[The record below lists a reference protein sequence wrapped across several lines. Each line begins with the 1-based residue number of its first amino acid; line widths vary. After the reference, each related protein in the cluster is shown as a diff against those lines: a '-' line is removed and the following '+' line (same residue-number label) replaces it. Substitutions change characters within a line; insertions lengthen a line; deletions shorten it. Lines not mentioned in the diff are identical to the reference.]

1 MALLPGQQLIGGV
14 SNLIFGTNTPN
25 YDTALY
31 TNTNVQAQMKA
42 AGVTIIRASCND
54 SASPPNNYSDAQ
66 LDTMMN
72 AILATGAVPLLILRT
87 RDSVFNQHVVTHF
100 KGTCFLY
107 EHGNE
112 PDINGYTAQSY
123 FGYWQTSINACR
135 AIDPGAKFIGPVLG
149 VFSNVSSFLLPWLD
163 LCVSNNVMPDLVSYH
178 IYPDTTKTRI
188 PQAQALQDAAKIG
201 SSGATLRTQVKQR
214 LAGTAYASLNLAMC
228 CTEYNCDAWYNNSP
242 TDPNQPSQGYTSNAP
257 ANNSFNGQFMTNAL
271 EGLVA
276 NNIDMACHFE
286 LEYYLANK
294 NGPTSTAP
302 QYVSLASEITK
313 YLSGSP
319 AAIAAS
325 PLALNFSGIQGG
337 TNPAAQNVTL
347 TNTGGTSGAW
357 TSAITYGT
365 GGSGWLS
372 VTPGSGTLAA
382 GANQAVA
389 FTANLTGLAPGTYSA
404 TVTFSM
410 GSSTATVTVQLVV
423 TAATAP
429 VASVSTSA
437 INFTAI
443 IGGSSPPSQTVTL
456 TNTGTASGTWNART
470 NGLSWFSISLTTGT
484 LAPGASVTITASINI
499 AGLTQISLYVENIA
513 FTFAGQIPETDTGI
527 YLTLN
532 AGPPPGGDS
541 GGKPP
546 GSGVGATNSAQHS
559 QALQGAPATFI
570 VNAGAYNN
578 EIVKGA

>member
-1 MALLPGQQLIGGV
+1 MALLPGQQLVGGV

-31 TNTNVQAQMKA
+31 TNTNVQGQMKA

-54 SASPPNNYSDAQ
+54 SASPPNNYSDTQ
-66 LDTMMN
+66 LDAMMN

-87 RDSVFNQHVVTHF
+87 RDSTFNQHVVTKF

-163 LCVSNNVMPDLVSYH
+163 QCVYNNVMPDAISYH
-178 IYPDTTKTRI
+178 VYPTTTKTRVA
-188 PQAQALQDAAKIG
+188 QAQALADASKIG
-201 SSGATLRTQVKQR
+201 SSGATLRAQVKQR
-214 LAGTAYASLNLAMC
+214 LAGTAYAALNLAMC

-257 ANNSFNGQFMTNAL
+257 ANNSFNGQYMTNAL

-286 LEYYLANK
+286 MEYYLANK

-302 QYVSLASEITK
+302 QYVSLANEVTK

-337 TNPAAQNVTL
+337 TNPANQNVTIS
-347 TNTGGTSGAW
+347 NTGGTSGAW
-357 TSAITYGT
+357 TSAITYGSGT
-365 GGSGWLS
+365 GWLS
-372 VTPGSGTLAA
+372 VSPGGTLAA
-382 GANQAVA
+382 GANQVVA
-389 FTANLTGLAPGTYSA
+389 LSVSLTGLVPGTYSA

-410 GSSTATVTVQLVV
+410 GSTAAVVTVQLVV

-429 VASVSTSA
+429 MASVSTSA

-443 IGGSSPPSQTVTL
+443 VGGSNPPTQTVTL

-470 NGLSWFSISLTTGT
+470 NGLSWFSISQVSGT

-499 AGLTQISLYVENIA
+499 ATMTQIALYVENIA
-513 FTFAGQIPETDTGI
+513 FTFAGQIPETDIGI
-527 YLTLN
+527 YVTIL
-532 AGPPPGGDS
+532 AAPPPGGDS
-541 GGKPP
+541 GGKPA
-546 GSGVGATNSAQHS
+546 GSGVSASTSAQHS
-559 QALQGAPATFI
+559 QALQSGAPAAFI
-570 VNAGAYNN
+570 VNAGTPNN